1 MQWLIN
7 LACILASSSVVKSC
21 TDIQL
26 NKAQMGFRDCM
37 EEKKG
42 VLLTME
48 PEEVGDVQDAICN
61 GLKDM
66 SEGCQEAVQAFAKC
80 NGREQVDHL
89 VAIHINAFTEI
100 LSAYHREVDI
110 RSCPV
115 FHTPPPTIVHTH
127 QPDEPESLEP
137 EPEYVTGGTGGSNTL
152 MVGGIILS
160 ILAIHAL

>member
-1 MQWLIN
+1 MQWVIN
-7 LACILASSSVVKSC
+7 LVCLLVSSSVVKSC

-48 PEEVGDVQDAICN
+48 PEEVGDVQGAICS

-110 RSCPV
+110 RACPV
-115 FHTPPPTIVHTH
+115 FHTPPPTIVHT
-127 QPDEPESLEP
+127 QEPESLQP
-137 EPEYVTGGTGGSNTL
+137 EPEYVTGSSGRVSVMAGG
-152 MVGGIILS
+152 VILCLLGLHS
-160 ILAIHAL
+160 L